1 MTDFSDPRFHPT
13 IRPRRLRTTAQVRNL
28 VAETR
33 LAPAE
38 MVLPIFLVEGA
49 KDPKEI
55 SSLPGIFQHSENSY
69 KEAVCEAYEAGVGAI
84 MPFGVPLKKDAVG
97 SGAVDPEGVL
107 AQAVRLAKE
116 ACPEMVVIADLCLDE
131 FTDHGHCGLLDEDGN
146 VDNDETLKQYAKM
159 GLALAAAGSDFLGA
173 SGMMDGQIGAL
184 RAALDQDG
192 YRRTGLLAYAAKY
205 ASAFFGPFREA
216 VQSSLKGDRKAYQQ
230 DPANSREALREITLD
245 VEEGADIVMVKP
257 ALSYLDIVAAARQ
270 LVDVPVSAYV
280 VSGEY
285 AMIEGA
291 AASGAFDRKRVILEA
306 LTSVKRAGAG
316 IIANYWATEVAGWLK
331 EA

>member
-13 IRPRRLRTTAQVRNL
+13 IRPRRLRTTPQVRKL

-33 LAPAE
+33 LDPAE

-49 KDPKEI
+49 KAPKEI
-55 SSLPGIFQHSENSY
+55 SSLPGVFQHSPNSY
-69 KEAVCEAYEAGVGAI
+69 QEAVCAAYEAGVGAI
-84 MPFGVPLKKDAVG
+84 MPFGVPLHKDAEG
-97 SGAVDPEGVL
+97 SGAIDPEGVL
-107 AQAVRLAKE
+107 AQAVRLSKE

-131 FTDHGHCGLLDEDGN
+131 FTDHGHCGLLDADGN
-146 VDNDETLKQYAKM
+146 VDNDETLKQYARM
-159 GLALAAAGSDFLGA
+159 GLALAEAGSDFLGA

-216 VQSSLKGDRKAYQQ
+216 VQSSLQGDRKAYQQ
-230 DPANSREALREITLD
+230 DPANSREALREISLD
-245 VEEGADIVMVKP
+245 VAEGADIVMVKP
-257 ALSYLDIVAAARQ
+257 ALAYLDIVSEARK

-285 AMIEGA
+285 AMIETA
-291 AASGAFDRKRVILEA
+291 AAAGAFDRKRVILEA

-316 IIANYWATEVAGWLK
+316 IIANYWATEVAGWLR

>member
-13 IRPRRLRTTAQVRNL
+13 IRPRRLRTTSQMRKL

-33 LAPAE
+33 LDPAE

-49 KDPKEI
+49 KAPKEI
-55 SSLPGIFQHSENSY
+55 SSLPGVFQHSPNSY
-69 KEAVCEAYEAGVGAI
+69 QEAVCAAYEAGVGAI
-84 MPFGVPLKKDAVG
+84 MPFGVPLHKDAEG
-97 SGAVDPEGVL
+97 SGAIDPEGVL
-107 AQAVRLAKE
+107 AQAVRLSKE

-131 FTDHGHCGLLDEDGN
+131 FTDHGHCGLLDADGN
-146 VDNDETLKQYAKM
+146 VDNDETLKQYARM
-159 GLALAAAGSDFLGA
+159 GLALAEAGSDFLGA

-216 VQSSLKGDRKAYQQ
+216 VQSSLQGDRKAYQQ
-230 DPANSREALREITLD
+230 DPANSREALREISLD
-245 VEEGADIVMVKP
+245 VAEGADIVMVKP
-257 ALSYLDIVAAARQ
+257 ALAYLDIVSEARK

-285 AMIEGA
+285 AMIETAA
-291 AASGAFDRKRVILEA
+291 AASAFDRKRVILEA

-316 IIANYWATEVAGWLK
+316 IIANYWATEVAGWLR

>member
-13 IRPRRLRTTAQVRNL
+13 IRPRRLRTTSQMRKL

-33 LAPAE
+33 LDPAE

-49 KDPKEI
+49 KAPKEI
-55 SSLPGIFQHSENSY
+55 SSLPGVFQHSPNSY
-69 KEAVCEAYEAGVGAI
+69 QEAVCAAYEAGVGAI
-84 MPFGVPLKKDAVG
+84 MPFGMPLHKDAEG
-97 SGAVDPEGVL
+97 SGAIDPEGVL
-107 AQAVRLAKE
+107 AQAVRLSKE

-131 FTDHGHCGLLDEDGN
+131 FTDHGHCGLLDADGN
-146 VDNDETLKQYAKM
+146 VDNDETLKQYARM
-159 GLALAAAGSDFLGA
+159 GLALAEAGSDFLGA

-216 VQSSLKGDRKAYQQ
+216 VQSSLQGDRKAYQQ
-230 DPANSREALREITLD
+230 DPANSREALREISLD
-245 VEEGADIVMVKP
+245 VAEGADIVMVKP
-257 ALSYLDIVAAARQ
+257 ALAYLDIVSEARK
-270 LVDVPVSAYV
+270 LVDIPVSAYV

-285 AMIEGA
+285 AMIETA
-291 AASGAFDRKRVILEA
+291 AAAGAFDRKRVILEA

-316 IIANYWATEVAGWLK
+316 IIANYWATEVAGWLR